1 MKTHAKSLTESYEN
15 SHFTTSDKNCS
26 LTVSSF
32 SHHLPCHAISW
43 GHLGLRSR
51 REKAGR
57 RKVAGRGWRR
67 PPGAELGVG
76 ARGDGAVDI
85 DGCSP
90 VTEDTRRAV
99 EDSSGHSL
107 HWVQRTLHPL
117 KVQFSI
123 FILARFWD
131 REVLNQCTLLNEN
144 LSSTFFSVK
153 ILVKSTNHKS
163 SDTYRQ
169 LCLLRRGPS
178 SPNLQLQP
186 LSCDGN
192 AHKSGPTD
200 PLPATQMLLGLKRAP
215 HVSHHLHN
223 FLKCTPHPGPL
234 LFPAVA
240 TIIILLFHIHTVF
253 RLLAFSPSHVEL
265 VVKPCG
271 PRLRISLEFFLF
283 LLRGPHPSSPDHSCI
298 NQS

>member
-1 MKTHAKSLTESYEN
+1 MDIDA
-15 SHFTTSDKNCS
+15 CS
-26 LTVSSF
+26 L
-32 SHHLPCHAISW
+32 
-43 GHLGLRSR
+43 
-51 REKAGR
+51 
-57 RKVAGRGWRR
+57 
-67 PPGAELGVG
+67 
-76 ARGDGAVDI
+76 
-85 DGCSP
+85 
-90 VTEDTRRAV
+90 VTEDTRRTV

-107 HWVQRTLHPL
+107 HWVQRTLHSL
-117 KVQFSI
+117 KIQFSI

-163 SDTYRQ
+163 SNSYRQ

-192 AHKSGPTD
+192 AHKSGRTD
-200 PLPATQMLLGLKRAP
+200 PLPATQMLLGLKLTP
-215 HVSHHLHN
+215 HVSHRLHN
-223 FLKCTPHPGPL
+223 FLKHTSRPGPL
-234 LFPAVA
+234 LFPVVVI
-240 TIIILLFHIHTVF
+240 IIILLCHIRTVL
-253 RLLAFSPSHVEL
+253 RLSSFSPSHAEL

-271 PRLRISLEFFLF
+271 PCLWISLEFFLF
-283 LLRGPHPSSPDHSCI
+283 LLRGPHRSSPDHSCI